1 MRLKIAWATD
11 PGLEREENEDS
22 VLVWR
27 NKAGLDTLIVVCDGM
42 GGHAAGQQASSIAVK
57 TVTTV
62 LAEDGGEGIGL
73 ERLKKACKEANNAVF
88 SAAKDN
94 PEWLGMGST
103 MDIIA
108 IRNGELGLLNVGDSP
123 AYLFRNG
130 LAKLISQDHSWP
142 AEQAR
147 LGLIKPEEAANHPLK
162 HRLTRAIGVWEQI
175 QPFTDRMKLEEGAAV
190 GLCSDGVETA
200 GVGVEEMGRLLLR
213 DGNLD
218 RGAERVIERCRELG
232 APDNVP
238 RGGVRRA
245 GGPRHRGA
253 GGGAVR
259 GGRPQDRGAAEVE
272 GLGAQ
277 APPAAA
283 RPPPHE

>member
-62 LAEDGGEGIGL
+62 LAEDGGEGIDA
-73 ERLKKACKEANNAVF
+73 ERLKKACKEANSAVF
-88 SAAKDN
+88 NAAKDN
-94 PEWLGMGST
+94 PDWLGMGST
-103 MDIIA
+103 MVVVA
-108 IRNGELGLLNVGDSP
+108 VRNGELGLLNVGDSP

-130 LAKLISQDHSWP
+130 TPKLISQDHSWP
-142 AEQAR
+142 AEQVR

-162 HRLTRAIGVWEQI
+162 HRLTRAVGVWEQI
-175 QPFTDRMKLEEGAAV
+175 QPFTDKMKLEEGDAIV
-190 GLCSDGVETA
+190 VCSDGVETA
-200 GVGVEEMGRLLLR
+200 GVSVEEMGRLLLR

-232 APDNVP
+232 APDNVTL
-238 RGGVRRA
+238 
-245 GGPRHRGA
+245 
-253 GGGAVR
+253 AVAR
-259 GGRPQDRGAAEVE
+259 VEVDVTKTAV
-272 GLGAQ
+272 L
-277 APPAAA
+277 PKLKI
-283 RPPPHE
+283 